1 MSNER
6 RSKLQ
11 TMDCVRYLFTRYAIC
26 IFKKDYSTN
35 GLFSL
40 RYNYMALRLL
50 KITLAEDIK
59 QLCRYL
65 S

>member
-1 MSNER
+1 MNNER
-6 RSKLQ
+6 RSELQ
-11 TMDCVRYLFTRYAIC
+11 TMDCVRYLFTRYAIG

-50 KITLAEDIK
+50 KITLAEDI
-59 QLCRYL
+59 
-65 S
+65 

>member
-1 MSNER
+1 MKGEVNYKPWIACSI
-6 RSKLQ
+6 
-11 TMDCVRYLFTRYAIC
+11 LFTKYAIN

-50 KITLAEDIK
+50 KITLAEDI
-59 QLCRYL
+59 
-65 S
+65 